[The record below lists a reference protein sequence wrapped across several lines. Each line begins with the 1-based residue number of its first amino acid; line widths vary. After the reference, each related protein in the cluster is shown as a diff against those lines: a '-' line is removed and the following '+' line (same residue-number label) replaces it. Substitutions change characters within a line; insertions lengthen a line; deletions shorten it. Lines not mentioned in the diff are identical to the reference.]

1 MLSSVY
7 RDATE
12 RAFDRRLNLY
22 LRTLIAEVATPD
34 EPPDRQFQSLGE
46 PLFELPLSGWYWQ
59 ITRTDTDKPEVRASR
74 SLWDKKLPKLDERG
88 AELSAAGIRIAY
100 VDGPEGQSLRM
111 VERPVDLGADGKF
124 LVGVAGDA
132 SEIFDETRSFDYYLG
147 GTFTALGIVLLL
159 TTIFQVR
166 FGLAPLKRISDSI
179 ADIRS
184 GRAERLEGE
193 FPVEIAPLA
202 RETNALID
210 ANREIVERA
219 RTHVGNLAHA
229 IKTPL
234 SVIVN
239 EASAH
244 GSDPFARKMLEQT
257 DVMRDQVAH
266 HLERARIAARVSII
280 GTVTEVAP
288 AIEALQRTM
297 EKIHRDRGIVIEVQ
311 ADPKAKFRG
320 ERQDLEEMAG
330 NLVDNACKWASS
342 RVFIEVL
349 VGPAEPGLGP
359 TLRLIVDD
367 DGRGLSAAE
376 RAQVSRRGQRLD
388 ESKPGSGLGTFDRGR
403 SCRALRRQPVARQRT
418 NRRFAGRID
427 ATRDLAGL
435 NHVREVAIA
444 KRLLNARAVRVSGGG
459 VSPSAQVRKHH
470 RAHGP
475 DIDRAAEGLSRA
487 ASAASAGAA
496 DAGVRT
502 RDRARP
508 GCRRRQPRAGTIA
521 QGGAQPEGDAPP
533 PARSEDDVPLASRSG
548 DIARFLFRPIEP
560 FLVDGNAPIRPGQ
573 IRRTSLM
580 PIWQWLVRDGA
591 PDQVREFEQ
600 ALGRDAQGRDGLPP
614 EAPLRKLQA
623 AVADAIFQVTSP
635 SGGDNQR
642 TLSRIGAPNVIED
655 LLPIGSVLQ
664 ARDALD
670 GVAAGCR
677 CRCAISRI
685 PRLNRPSRR

>member
-1 MLSSVY
+1 MRGSSLATRLFLSATAWLVVILVITGIVLSSVY

-59 ITRTDTDKPEVRASR
+59 ITRTDTEKAETRASR
-74 SLWDKKLPKLDERG
+74 SLWDKKLPKLDESSD
-88 AELSAAGIRIAY
+88 LTAAGVRLGY
-100 VDGPEGQSLRM
+100 VDGPEGQNLRM

-124 LVGVAGDA
+124 LVSVAGDA

-147 GTFTALGIVLLL
+147 GTFAALGIVLLL

-244 GSDPFARKMLEQT
+244 AADPFATKVLEQA

-266 HLERARIAARVSII
+266 HLERARIAARLTII

-288 AIEALQRTM
+288 AIEALRRTM
-297 EKIHRDRGIVIEVQ
+297 EKIHRDRGVVIELE
-311 ADPKAKFRG
+311 ADPEARFRG

-330 NLVDNACKWASS
+330 NLVDNACKWAAS
-342 RVFIEVL
+342 RVFIEVRL
-349 VGPAEPGLGP
+349 ERAVEAGAGAV
-359 TLRLIVDD
+359 LRVIVDD
-367 DGRGLSAAE
+367 DGRGLSEAE
-376 RAQVSRRGQRLD
+376 RAQVARRGQRLD
-388 ESKPGSGLGTFDRGR
+388 ESKPGSGLGL
-403 SCRALRRQPVARQRT
+403 SIVV
-418 NRRFAGRID
+418 
-427 ATRDLAGL
+427 DLAAL
-435 NHVREVAIA
+435 Y
-444 KRLLNARAVRVSGGG
+444 GG
-459 VSPSAQVRKHH
+459 S
-470 RAHGP
+470 
-475 DIDRAAEGLSRA
+475 LSLG
-487 ASAASAGAA
+487 S
-496 DAGVRT
+496 
-502 RDRARP
+502 
-508 GCRRRQPRAGTIA
+508 
-521 QGGAQPEGDAPP
+521 
-533 PARSEDDVPLASRSG
+533 
-548 DIARFLFRPIEP
+548 
-560 FLVDGNAPIRPGQ
+560 APIGGLRAELVLPG
-573 IRRTSLM
+573 
-580 PIWQWLVRDGA
+580 V
-591 PDQVREFEQ
+591 
-600 ALGRDAQGRDGLPP
+600 
-614 EAPLRKLQA
+614 
-623 AVADAIFQVTSP
+623 
-635 SGGDNQR
+635 
-642 TLSRIGAPNVIED
+642 
-655 LLPIGSVLQ
+655 
-664 ARDALD
+664 
-670 GVAAGCR
+670 
-677 CRCAISRI
+677 
-685 PRLNRPSRR
+685 

>member
-1 MLSSVY
+1 MRRNSLAVRLFFSASAWVLVILVITGFVLSSVY
-7 RDATE
+7 RNATE

-59 ITRTDTDKPEVRASR
+59 ITRTDNDKADVRSSR
-74 SLWDKKLPKLDERG
+74 SLWDKKLPKLEDRG
-88 AELSAAGIRIAY
+88 IDLSAAGIRVGY
-100 VDGPEGQSLRM
+100 VEGPEGQNLRM
-111 VERPVDLGADGKF
+111 VERPVDLGSDGKF

-166 FGLAPLKRISDSI
+166 FGLAPLKRISESI

-184 GRAERLEGE
+184 GRAERLEGD

-239 EASAH
+239 EAGAH
-244 GSDPFARKMLEQT
+244 GTDPFANKVMEQA

-266 HLERARIAARVSII
+266 HLQRARIAARVTIV

-288 AIEALQRTM
+288 ALEALQRTM
-297 EKIHRDRGIVIEVQ
+297 EKIHRDRGIVIEVK

-342 RVFIEVL
+342 RVFIDAL
-349 VGPAEPGLGP
+349 VERPAEPGAAP
-359 TLRLIVDD
+359 TLRILVDD

-376 RAQVSRRGQRLD
+376 RAKVSRRGQRLD
-388 ESKPGSGLGTFDRGR
+388 ESKPGSGLGLSIVTELA
-403 SCRALRRQPVARQRT
+403 ALY
-418 NRRFAGRID
+418 GGS
-427 ATRDLAGL
+427 LAL
-435 NHVREVAIA
+435 
-444 KRLLNARAVRVSGGG
+444 
-459 VSPSAQVRKHH
+459 
-470 RAHGP
+470 
-475 DIDRAAEGLSRA
+475 
-487 ASAASAGAA
+487 
-496 DAGVRT
+496 
-502 RDRARP
+502 
-508 GCRRRQPRAGTIA
+508 
-521 QGGAQPEGDAPP
+521 
-533 PARSEDDVPLASRSG
+533 
-548 DIARFLFRPIEP
+548 
-560 FLVDGNAPIRPGQ
+560 GNAPIGGLRAELVLPG
-573 IRRTSLM
+573 
-580 PIWQWLVRDGA
+580 
-591 PDQVREFEQ
+591 
-600 ALGRDAQGRDGLPP
+600 
-614 EAPLRKLQA
+614 
-623 AVADAIFQVTSP
+623 
-635 SGGDNQR
+635 
-642 TLSRIGAPNVIED
+642 
-655 LLPIGSVLQ
+655 
-664 ARDALD
+664 
-670 GVAAGCR
+670 
-677 CRCAISRI
+677 ISA
-685 PRLNRPSRR
+685 